1 MTLAGRY
8 VFGKVFW
15 MTVITLAVTTALVM
29 ITQVLPLID
38 MVTRS
43 RDAMAS
49 FVSVGLLLM
58 PTMAILVTPFA
69 LLLAAFRTLNQ
80 MNSDSELV
88 VLEAAGRAPFS
99 TVRPILLL
107 SLLASLATL
116 IALHALEPWATRQFR
131 DTLLSAQTD
140 LIGRAVQSHTFS
152 RIQDNMWI
160 QVSEDLPGGEFGK
173 VLIIDA
179 RDPAAEL
186 IYYAKRGKL
195 LNHDGTV
202 LLVLVDGELHQ
213 RSGSDGAV
221 SIITYGSTVLDL
233 AEFAVSGARTGSEP
247 EEMSTLDIVRSI
259 NADGTEEKLAQELRS
274 ELHRRNTDWLYPLL
288 FGLIAVFFAG
298 SARTQR
304 QEQPAQ
310 IAFGALLAVLLR
322 VGGFLAVSRAGVSPA
337 FAVAAY
343 AVPLAAIGLFL
354 TLTLTGRS
362 LRIPKF
368 IIEFLTLIAT
378 MVRAGMR
385 FGRPQAMPP
394 GSAS

>member
-116 IALHALEPWATRQFR
+116 IALHALEPRATRQFR

-202 LLVLVDGELHQ
+202 LLALVDGELHQ

-259 NADGTEEKLAQELRS
+259 DADGTEEKLAQELRS

>member
-1 MTLAGRY
+1 
-8 VFGKVFW
+8 
-15 MTVITLAVTTALVM
+15 
-29 ITQVLPLID
+29 
-38 MVTRS
+38 
-43 RDAMAS
+43 
-49 FVSVGLLLM
+49 
-58 PTMAILVTPFA
+58 
-69 LLLAAFRTLNQ
+69 
-80 MNSDSELV
+80 
-88 VLEAAGRAPFS
+88 
-99 TVRPILLL
+99 
-107 SLLASLATL
+107 
-116 IALHALEPWATRQFR
+116 
-131 DTLLSAQTD
+131 
-140 LIGRAVQSHTFS
+140 
-152 RIQDNMWI
+152 
-160 QVSEDLPGGEFGK
+160 
-173 VLIIDA
+173 
-179 RDPAAEL
+179 
-186 IYYAKRGKL
+186 
-195 LNHDGTV
+195 
-202 LLVLVDGELHQ
+202 
-213 RSGSDGAV
+213 
-221 SIITYGSTVLDL
+221 
-233 AEFAVSGARTGSEP
+233 
-247 EEMSTLDIVRSI
+247 
-259 NADGTEEKLAQELRS
+259 
-274 ELHRRNTDWLYPLL
+274 WLYPLL

>member
-99 TVRPILLL
+99 TVRPILVL

-116 IALHALEPWATRQFR
+116 LALHALEPWATRQFR

-202 LLVLVDGELHQ
+202 LLALVDGELHQ

-343 AVPLAAIGLFL
+343 AVPLAAIALFL

-378 MVRAGMR
+378 MVRARMR

>member
-99 TVRPILLL
+99 TVRPILVL

-116 IALHALEPWATRQFR
+116 LALHALEPWATRQFR

-202 LLVLVDGELHQ
+202 LLALVDGELHQ

-259 NADGTEEKLAQELRS
+259 DADGTEEKLAQELRS